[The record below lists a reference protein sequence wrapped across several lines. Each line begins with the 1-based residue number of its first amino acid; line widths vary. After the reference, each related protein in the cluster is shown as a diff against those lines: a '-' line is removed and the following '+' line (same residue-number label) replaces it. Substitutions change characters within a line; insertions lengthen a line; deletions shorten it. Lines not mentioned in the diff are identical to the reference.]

1 MAESMVEESF
11 KIARSDD
18 SGRSTPKSSSSRSK
32 NKNKKSKVKSAPSS
46 ETSSRNNLI
55 NQRSNISVTASTLL
69 GGNDTD
75 SQLKKKRK
83 RVKKS
88 KKSEKFLNVESN
100 RKTKGSFYDA
110 LAKQQDSDD
119 ITSSDG
125 SEDAILSNDIILI
138 DDEDDSA
145 SVGDRPGSADP
156 ILKPQ
161 QFSQTSES
169 TSKEEVEMNELS
181 TTAAPSSD
189 PSTLETD
196 SNDLSGNQDFIA
208 FDLSENEDEKSTKE
222 DYSDSESD
230 THHSA
235 SEHVDLNST
244 EPGARKRKRDLSD
257 DETGANNHSP
267 TIPQK
272 RFDTSLEFPWIS
284 RRDHSKE
291 EEIADW
297 LTKEIKDFV
306 AYISPSEAEIHARNA
321 AVTRIK
327 SLITDLW
334 QDADVKVFG
343 SYATDMYL
351 PGSDIDM
358 VVLSSDSKYDSRAFL
373 YQLGSRLKSS
383 GLAQNV
389 EVIAKARVPIIKF
402 VDIQSQIHI
411 DVSFER
417 TNGVEAVETIRDWA
431 TEFPCLRYLVVIIK
445 QFLARRKLNNVHNGG
460 MGGYS
465 VICSVVNF
473 LKLHP
478 KVASGVM
485 NPESNLG
492 VLLIEYFELY
502 GKNFNYDKVALKMS
516 GQMGYLIKRKHPAM
530 LPLNGKSMFAL
541 AIQDPKD
548 PDNNISRG
556 SFNIRGIKKAF
567 KGAFDMITLRCY
579 ELMSQPKKERKGKSI
594 LGNIIRVKGPE
605 RDFVDSTSK
614 VANIAHQ
621 QFENERTDSSKST
634 PSIGSRQATPLNIDS
649 KSEVST
655 NATTT
660 ASEKNNGNGNAAS
673 KNKQET
679 KKVNPIE
686 YFEVS
691 SDDDYTPELSN
702 VKSTLAP
709 NIVTL
714 SSSED
719 EDYEPT
725 SNVLIGLTTKADS
738 QAARVSSKGNSSEEE
753 EKESKT
759 AMIASKAA
767 RRSFWATKG
776 GLNNFQ

>member
-1 MAESMVEESF
+1 MTKLMMEDTSNNT
-11 KIARSDD
+11 RTDD
-18 SGRSTPKSSSSRSK
+18 SSRSLQKSSSSRHK
-32 NKNKKSKVKSAPSS
+32 NKNKKSKAKSASSS
-46 ETSSRNNLI
+46 ESSSRNDLI
-55 NQRSNISVTASTLL
+55 SKRSNISANASTSVD
-69 GGNDTD
+69 GNSTD

-83 RVKKS
+83 RVKKL
-88 KKSEKFLNVESN
+88 KRGIDEKFMNIETN
-100 RKTKGSFYDA
+100 RKTHGSIYDA
-110 LAKQQDSDD
+110 LSKQQYSEGASDD
-119 ITSSDG
+119 ADG
-125 SEDAILSNDIILI
+125 AVLSNDIILLD
-138 DDEDDSA
+138 DDEDDDRA
-145 SVGDRPGSADP
+145 SVGDRPGSADSTP
-156 ILKPQ
+156 GPQ
-161 QFSQTSES
+161 QSNDSVEKDDEKKEGS
-169 TSKEEVEMNELS
+169 TSASK
-181 TTAAPSSD
+181 SD
-189 PSTLETD
+189 PSVPEVD
-196 SNDLSGNQDFIA
+196 SNGLSANQDFIA
-208 FDLSENEDEKSTKE
+208 FDLSEDEESKSSDEDHSG
-222 DYSDSESD
+222 SDSD
-230 THHSA
+230 DHHSA
-235 SEHVDLNST
+235 SERVDLSSK

-267 TIPQK
+267 TIPRK

-291 EEIADW
+291 TEIADW

-306 AYISPSEAEIHARNA
+306 AYVSPSENEIHARNA
-321 AVTRIK
+321 AVTRIRK
-327 SLITDLW
+327 LITDLW
-334 QDADVKVFG
+334 PDAEVKVFG

-358 VVLSSDSKYDSRAFL
+358 VVLSPDRKYDSRAFL

-383 GLAQNV
+383 GIAQNV

-402 VDIQSQIHI
+402 VDIQSTIHI

-417 TNGVEAVETIRDWA
+417 TNGIEAVETIRGWA
-431 TEFPCLRYLVVIIK
+431 EEFPCLRYLVVIIK

-485 NPESNLG
+485 NPDSNLG

-516 GQMGYLIKRKHPAM
+516 GKMGYLIKRKHPSM

-579 ELMSQPKKERKGKSI
+579 ELMSLPKNKRKGKSI
-594 LGNIIRVKGPE
+594 LGDIIRVKGPE
-605 RDFVDSTSK
+605 RDFVDSTDK
-614 VANIAHQ
+614 VMNIARQ
-621 QFENERTDSSKST
+621 QFETDQTDSANST
-634 PSIGSRQATPLNIDS
+634 PPIDS
-649 KSEVST
+649 WPPTPINSGPKPGPSSTRAATSTKSSNT
-655 NATTT
+655 ND
-660 ASEKNNGNGNAAS
+660 AAS
-673 KNKQET
+673 KGKKET
-679 KKVNPIE
+679 KAVNPIE

-691 SDDDYTPELSN
+691 SEDDYTPELSDI
-702 VKSTLAP
+702 KSAAAP
-709 NIVTL
+709 EVVTL

-719 EDYEPT
+719 EEENDGSVDSKVPT
-725 SNVLIGLTTKADS
+725 DSAGLNGTATPN
-738 QAARVSSKGNSSEEE
+738 SKSGDEEEE
-753 EKESKT
+753 EKSKT
-759 AMIASKAA
+759 SMIASKTV

-776 GLNNFQ
+776 GIPNGP

>member
-1 MAESMVEESF
+1 MTKLMMEETPNN
-11 KIARSDD
+11 ARADD
-18 SGRSTPKSSSSRSK
+18 LSPSLQKSSSSRHK
-32 NKNKKSKVKSAPSS
+32 NNNKKSKVKSAPSS
-46 ETSSRNNLI
+46 ESSSGNDLI
-55 NQRSNISVTASTLL
+55 NKRSNISAKASTSVH
-69 GGNDTD
+69 GNNAD

-83 RVKKS
+83 RVKKL
-88 KKSEKFLNVESN
+88 KREINEKFMNIESN
-100 RKTKGSFYDA
+100 QKTHGSRYDT
-110 LAKQQDSDD
+110 LAKQEYSEEASDS
-119 ITSSDG
+119 G
-125 SEDAILSNDIILI
+125 EGAVLSNDIILLD
-138 DDEDDSA
+138 DDEDDRA
-145 SVGDRPGSADP
+145 SVGDKPGSADSTP
-156 ILKPQ
+156 RPQ
-161 QFSQTSES
+161 QSNEAAEKEDSIPA
-169 TSKEEVEMNELS
+169 SK
-181 TTAAPSSD
+181 SD
-189 PSTLETD
+189 PSVYEID
-196 SNDLSGNQDFIA
+196 SNSLSANQDFIA
-208 FDLSENEDEKSTKE
+208 FDLSEDEESKSSNEDS
-222 DYSDSESD
+222 DGSDSDE
-230 THHSA
+230 HHSA
-235 SEHVDLNST
+235 SERVDLDSK

-284 RRDHSKE
+284 RHDHSKE
-291 EEIADW
+291 TEIADW

-306 AYISPSEAEIHARNA
+306 AYVSPSEAEIHARNT
-321 AVTRIK
+321 AVTRIRK
-327 SLITDLW
+327 LIVDLW
-334 QDADVKVFG
+334 PDAEVKVFG

-358 VVLSSDSKYDSRAFL
+358 VVLSPDGKYDSRAFL

-383 GLAQNV
+383 GIAQKV

-402 VDIQSQIHI
+402 VDIQSTIHI

-417 TNGVEAVETIRDWA
+417 TNGIEAVEIIRSWA
-431 TEFPCLRYLVVIIK
+431 DEFPCLRYLVVIVK

-485 NPESNLG
+485 NPENNLG

-516 GQMGYLIKRKHPAM
+516 GKMGYLIKRKHPAM

-579 ELMSQPKKERKGKSI
+579 ELMSLPKNKRKGQSI
-594 LGNIIRVKGPE
+594 LGDIIRVKGPE

-614 VANIAHQ
+614 VMNIARQ
-621 QFENERTDSSKST
+621 QFGTYQTNSVNST
-634 PSIGSRQATPLNIDS
+634 PSIDSRPPTPINASPKPGPSSSSVATNMSTKCNNIND
-649 KSEVST
+649 
-655 NATTT
+655 
-660 ASEKNNGNGNAAS
+660 AAR
-673 KNKQET
+673 KGKPET
-679 KKVNPIE
+679 KTVNPIE

-702 VKSTLAP
+702 LKSAAAP
-709 NIVTL
+709 EVIAL

-719 EDYEPT
+719 EEDNDGGAASKIPT
-725 SNVLIGLTTKADS
+725 GSAGFSSTTTPNG
-738 QAARVSSKGNSSEEE
+738 KGSDEE
-753 EKESKT
+753 EKSKT
-759 AMIASKAA
+759 SMISSKTA
-767 RRSFWATKG
+767 RRSFWATKS
-776 GLNNFQ
+776 GLPNVP